1 MAYAAISA
9 YWGLGGTWLL
19 DTVGGSLET
28 AGRSGTAGLLA
39 AVWAAAVLKVVGAM
53 IPVLYCGL
61 SAGRP
66 TSGPLSRPRPRADQP
81 RADGPRADGPRVDRS
96 RADRLPALWR
106 WLRLLRI
113 LMWLEA
119 AILILYGGVLTAA
132 GLLVQSGVIASGA
145 DADQRA
151 LAWHAYLW
159 DPLFLGWGLLV
170 LVVLA
175 TTRPTVSR
183 VT

>member
-61 SAGRP
+61 SAGRFR
-66 TSGPLSRPRPRADQP
+66 PLFRPALPRPGRGLTGRGLTGYP
-81 RADGPRADGPRVDRS
+81 HDG
-96 RADRLPALWR
+96 
-106 WLRLLRI
+106 
-113 LMWLEA
+113 
-119 AILILYGGVLTAA
+119 GGC
-132 GLLVQSGVIASGA
+132 GCCGS
-145 DADQRA
+145 
-151 LAWHAYLW
+151 
-159 DPLFLGWGLLV
+159 
-170 LVVLA
+170 
-175 TTRPTVSR
+175 
-183 VT
+183 